1 MKELWR
7 NQTFRI
13 IVGSDLLQQLA
24 IWIRNMALLF
34 FIMEQTNNDPVAVSL
49 LTVLEYAPIFIFSFI
64 GGALA
69 DRWNPKRTMI
79 VGDLL
84 SAASIAGIILLIQ
97 TGLWQ
102 SLFAAA
108 FISAVV
114 SQFAQPSG
122 AKMFKRNVEDAHISA
137 AIAITQSLQAIFLIA
152 GPVIGTLVYT
162 KLGVMTSLYSLTV
175 LFLLSALL
183 LTRLPKWQRDEE
195 IIAQGLLADI
205 KAGWKYVYTAKSL
218 RYMSISFAFVGLGV
232 GLIQPLEVFLVTERL
247 QLDKEAVQ
255 YLSAAAGVGLLVG
268 GGLLASIQRTNQK
281 TILLGGI
288 LFLAVASIVEVL
300 STSFWLTLTMRFLSG
315 AFLAGVNIVIGTLM
329 IQLVEEHMI
338 GRVNGIITP
347 IFMGTMLL
355 GSAFAGVLMEA
366 TSLFTVFVISAVC
379 IVISTGPIMGIAV
392 EREER
397 GN

>member
-34 FIMEQTNNDPVAVSL
+34 FIMEQTNNDPVAISL

-97 TGLWQ
+97 AGLWQ

-247 QLDKEAVQ
+247 QLNKEAVQ